1 MFQPIRFSQAEAIK
15 ANGGNNTF
23 FEGNTEQLV
32 KITRAEFVTA
42 KTGTLGIEFD
52 VINRDKLKGYFS
64 IWYQKA
70 DGSQNEYSHRMLQSL
85 MGVTGVEVINPVS
98 MAVPK
103 YNFETKETVNVN
115 CPNAAELIGKVF
127 VGLFAN
133 SYEAYDGKLRTK
145 TELYAALTQQRQTA
159 RELFAGKPAHDVEDL
174 KKSML
179 ERSATSKAAAEKLL
193 GHAGQSNG
201 GYQNDVDYFDAPPQ
215 PTTYQRT
222 PDPQLNGY
230 GQPQHGYGQPQ
241 THQQPPAQSFAQG
254 NPRTGSVDDDVPF
267 MGITGALSHLI

>member
-85 MGVTGVEVINPVS
+85 MGVTGVEVINPVA
-98 MAVPK
+98 MTVPK
-103 YNFETKETVNVN
+103 YDFDTKETISVN

-159 RELFAGKPAHDVEDL
+159 REFFAGKPAQDVDGL
-174 KKSML
+174 IKSML
-179 ERSATSKAAAEKLL
+179 ERSAASKASTEKSL
-193 GHAGQSNG
+193 GLADQGNSS
-201 GYQNDVDYFDAPPQ
+201 YQNDVDYFDAPPPQ
-215 PTTYQRT
+215 TTYQRT
-222 PDPQLNGY
+222 PASQSNGY
-230 GQPQHGYGQPQ
+230 GQLQ

-254 NPRTGSVDDDVPF
+254 NPQPGPVDDDVPF
-267 MGITGALSHLI
+267 